1 MGMDKALLGKYPD
14 ENTLKHWEK
23 RACVLFLSDVWGG
36 KCQLLRSLL
45 SLHDDLRVAFIP
57 ESELPSAQTNQI
69 YFKFFHYFHYSFKLG
84 PCLAVILIVMVVLVF
99 YADRCD
105 LYSSQNGLEYSS
117 VSPFGCS

>member
-57 ESELPSAQTNQI
+57 ESKLPKQI
-69 YFKFFHYFHYSFKLG
+69 RF
-84 PCLAVILIVMVVLVF
+84 ILNSSIISIIPLNLVP
-99 YADRCD
+99 ASQ
-105 LYSSQNGLEYSS
+105 SS
-117 VSPFGCS
+117 